1 MLSALHKSTLTR
13 IAQAHQI
20 RDARRSKMATEEKYM
35 GKLDGKIALVT
46 KTRFIQRI
54 NGLELMKLVRP

>member
-35 GKLDGKIALVT
+35 GKLDGKSHSLP
-46 KTRFIQRI
+46 KQGSFS
-54 NGLELMKLVRP
+54 ELMV